1 MDRPEH
7 NEPVRR
13 VGYAGLGVIGLPMA
27 RRVLEAGYELHVW
40 NRTAEK
46 AAGIIA
52 SGAKLAATPAELA
65 RNSDVLCLCVTDDIA
80 IEQVIFGEQG
90 VASAGRRGLV
100 VADHSTIHP
109 AATRSIAQRFAA
121 SGGAWVDAPVTGG
134 PSGAQQGILTIFA
147 GGDAPDVERVRP
159 VLMSFARRMTH
170 LGPAGSGQAAK
181 ACNQM
186 VSFGTAAVLA
196 EALSLANKLG
206 LDAARLPEAME
217 GGLADSAV
225 LRRYA
230 PMMISGELTGS
241 ALTALKDLEIIV
253 DLGREGGAPMPMTG
267 LLASL
272 HRMLAGQG
280 HTAGGMA
287 AVIRLYSQGPLA
299 RAKPAR
305 TV

>member
-1 MDRPEH
+1 MDRTKH
-7 NEPVRR
+7 NQAVRS
-13 VGYAGLGVIGLPMA
+13 VGYAGLGAMGLPMA
-27 RRVLEAGYELHVW
+27 RRLLEAGYELHVW
-40 NRTAEK
+40 NRSAEK
-46 AAGIIA
+46 AASLVA

-65 RNSDVLCLCVTDDIA
+65 RNADALCLCVTDDA
-80 IEQVIFGEQG
+80 ALEQVIFGKEG
-90 VASAGRRGLV
+90 VASAGKNGLV

-109 AATRSIAQRFAA
+109 AAARSIAQRFAA

-134 PSGAQQGILTIFA
+134 PSGAEQGILTIFA
-147 GGDAPDVERVRP
+147 GGDAHDVERLRP

-170 LGPAGSGQAAK
+170 LGPVGSGQAAK

-196 EALSLANKLG
+196 EALNLANQLG
-206 LDAARLPEAME
+206 LDVARLPEAME

-230 PMMISGELTGS
+230 PMMISGELTG
-241 ALTALKDLEIIV
+241 AARTALKDLEIIV
-253 DLGREGGAPMPMTG
+253 DLGREGCVPMPLTG

-287 AVIRLYSQGPLA
+287 GVIRLYSPGPLA
-299 RAKPAR
+299 GAKAPLAD
-305 TV
+305 